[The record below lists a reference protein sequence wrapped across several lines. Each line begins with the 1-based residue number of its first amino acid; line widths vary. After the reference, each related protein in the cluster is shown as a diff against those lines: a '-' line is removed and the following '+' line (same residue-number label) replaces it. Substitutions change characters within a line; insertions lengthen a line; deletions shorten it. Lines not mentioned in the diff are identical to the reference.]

1 MPPPPMPQ
9 YDVPGLMRVELHYL
23 QLQEHTMNVF
33 WLKSN
38 LNETTAVQE
47 QLIAGTFV
55 NWWTT
60 DIRPLTTQDLQLY
73 EVVVKE
79 LRPDGI
85 AILYTEDLPV
95 SGEKTEAPLPNNTAV
110 AVHWGTGLVG
120 RSRHGRTYQ
129 GGMTIDQID
138 GNIYLQATALQA
150 AYDALRTALDNITI
164 NCEFVVTSFV
174 SQKNWRQVPLT
185 TPISGVA
192 VESTMDSMRRR
203 LPGRGQ

>member
-1 MPPPPMPQ
+1 
-9 YDVPGLMRVELHYL
+9 MRVELHYL
-23 QLQEHTMNVF
+23 QLDEHTMNVF

-38 LNETTAVQE
+38 LNETSAVEE

-60 DIRPLTTQDLQLY
+60 DIRPLVTAGLQLY
-73 EVVVKE
+73 EVTVKE

-95 SGEKTEAPLPNNTAV
+95 SGEKTEAPLPNNCAL

-129 GGMTIDQID
+129 GGLCIDSVQ
-138 GNIYLQATALQA
+138 GNTCSIATSFQT

-174 SQKNWRQVPLT
+174 SAKNWRQVPLT
-185 TPISGVA
+185 TPITGVA

>member
-23 QLQEHTMNVF
+23 QLGEHTMNVF
-33 WLKSN
+33 WVKSN
-38 LNETTAVQE
+38 LNETSAVE
-47 QLIAGTFV
+47 EELIAGTFRG
-55 NWWTT
+55 WWVSE
-60 DIRPLTTQDLQLY
+60 IRPYITNQMQLY
-73 EVVVKE
+73 EIVVKE

-85 AILYTEDLPV
+85 AILYTEDLP
-95 SGEKTEAPLPNNTAV
+95 SDGQKSEAPLPNNTAIV
-110 AVHWGTGLVG
+110 VHWGTGLVG

-129 GGMTIDQID
+129 GGLTIDEVT
-138 GNIYLQATALQA
+138 GNTCTIATDLQA
-150 AYDALRTALDNITI
+150 AYDALRTALDNITL
-164 NCEFVVTSFV
+164 NVEFSVVSFV
-174 SQKNWRQVPLT
+174 SGGFWRQQPLV

>member
-1 MPPPPMPQ
+1 MPAPPMPQ
-9 YDVPGLMRVELHYL
+9 YDVPGLMRLEAHFLF
-23 QLQEHTMNVF
+23 QDEHCMNTY
-33 WLKSN
+33 WIKSN
-38 LNETTAVQE
+38 INETSPTEE
-47 QLIAGTFV
+47 QLIAGSFV

-60 DIRPLTTQDLQLY
+60 DIRPLSSAQVTLY

-95 SGEKTEAPLPNNTAV
+95 SGEKTEEALPNNVAL

-120 RSRHGRTYQ
+120 RSRHGRTFHM
-129 GGMTIDQID
+129 GLCIDQVTNNHCD
-138 GNIYLQATALQA
+138 VATDIQT
-150 AYDALRTALDNITI
+150 AYDALRTTFDNITL
-164 NCEFVVTSFV
+164 NVEFSVVSFV
-174 SQKNWRQVPLT
+174 SANNWRQQPLV

-192 VESTMDSMRRR
+192 VESTLDSQRRR